1 MRNLG
6 ARALLVLLLIPAS
19 GACSMKS
26 MGINRMAD
34 ALSSTASSYSRDDD
48 PEFVRL
54 AAPSTLKMVEMLL
67 DEQSSHPGLL
77 ITACSGF
84 TQYAYAFLQLDAEMA
99 EPSNPA
105 AARELRARAVKMYDR
120 ARDYC
125 LRALEV
131 RRPGL
136 RQALSKDVKTALAS
150 ASVEDVPALFWSGAA
165 WAGSLSVAE
174 NQLLRIGEIAMVRAL
189 LGRALA
195 LDESWQGGVIH
206 EAMIA
211 VDGLPPLLGG
221 SPQRAR
227 AHFDAAVSMSHGTSA
242 FAYVTMASSVA
253 QPARDRAEF
262 ERLLRSALAI
272 DVSKQPS
279 IRLSNLVA
287 QKRARFLLSQ
297 VGRLF

>member
-1 MRNLG
+1 
-6 ARALLVLLLIPAS
+6 
-19 GACSMKS
+19 
-26 MGINRMAD
+26 
-34 ALSSTASSYSRDDD
+34 
-48 PEFVRL
+48 
-54 AAPSTLKMVEMLL
+54 
-67 DEQSSHPGLL
+67 
-77 ITACSGF
+77 
-84 TQYAYAFLQLDAEMA
+84 
-99 EPSNPA
+99 
-105 AARELRARAVKMYDR
+105 MYDR